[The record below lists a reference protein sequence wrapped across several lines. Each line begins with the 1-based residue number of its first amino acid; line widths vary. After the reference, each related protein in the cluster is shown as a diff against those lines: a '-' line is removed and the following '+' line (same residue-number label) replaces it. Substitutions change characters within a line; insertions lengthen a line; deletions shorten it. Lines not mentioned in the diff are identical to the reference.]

1 MAQTYNLTDN
11 SSTGTLSIEGKLNVA
26 AFGTFSGGS
35 LAFELSYDGGVT
47 WFAATDSS
55 GDAASLGA
63 DGALNI
69 EVGTAD
75 FRLTLSGATAPDIN
89 IVVTGVLRTSKLS

>member
-11 SSTGTLSIEGKLNVA
+11 SSTGALPIKGKLNVA

-35 LAFELSYDGGVT
+35 LAFELSYDGGTT

-55 GDAASLGA
+55 GESAAISEN
-63 DGALNI
+63 GALNI

>member
-1 MAQTYNLTDN
+1 MAQTYNLTSN
-11 SSTGTLSIEGKLNVA
+11 SSTGALPIKGKLNVA

-35 LAFELSYDGGVT
+35 LAFELSYDDGVT
-47 WFAATDSS
+47 WFAATN
-55 GDAASLGA
+55 SLGNPA
-63 DGALNI
+63 TISANGALNI

-75 FRLTLSGATAPDIN
+75 FRLTLSGATSPNIN